1 MGLVKGAA
9 ALQLNLLIPDVSNV
23 VRVRLAIFVND
34 LAVSAI
40 MSGAIDDHVI
50 GYNVAV
56 SAVV

>member
-1 MGLVKGAA
+1 M
-9 ALQLNLLIPDVSNV
+9 
-23 VRVRLAIFVND
+23 ND